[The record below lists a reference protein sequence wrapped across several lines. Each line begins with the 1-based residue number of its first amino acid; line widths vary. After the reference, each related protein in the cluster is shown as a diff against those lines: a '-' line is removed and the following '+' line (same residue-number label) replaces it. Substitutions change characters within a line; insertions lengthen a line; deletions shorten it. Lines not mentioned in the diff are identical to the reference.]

1 MPNNVRKL
9 FQELSDK
16 GIDDAIIGTV
26 EAVQQTTPSGWALT
40 DRIKGFWCDVQ
51 PEKES
56 ETLLQHVPMAFRV
69 MNGEDH
75 KDLGVIIVPEIDT
88 EVLVEW
94 VDGRPT
100 ITACQRWERMIL
112 KKGDNLWIEIDK
124 EDNILV
130 QTAGA
135 VDVKVKKTVTEEID
149 ISKHVKCP
157 LIKLGKNAPHA
168 VVWGDDLV
176 SWLKNHKHN
185 SNTPG
190 NPSGPPL
197 TGKLLDAYLSKV
209 VFTD

>member
-26 EAVQQTTPSGWALT
+26 EAVQETTPSGWALP

-56 ETLLQHVPMAFRV
+56 ETLLQHVPMALRV
-69 MNGEDH
+69 LNTEN
-75 KDLGVIIVPEIDT
+75 DLGVIIVPKQGT
-88 EVLVEW
+88 EVLVTW
-94 VDGRPT
+94 VDKRPT
-100 ITACQRWERMIL
+100 IEACQEWERLIL
-112 KKGDNLWIEIDK
+112 KKGEDLWIEIDV

-149 ISKHVKCP
+149 VSKHVKCP
-157 LIKLGKNAPHA
+157 LIKLGKKAPHP
-168 VVWGDDLV
+168 VVWGDNLM
-176 SWLKNHKHN
+176 SWLANHVHPCAG
-185 SNTPG
+185 PG
-190 NPSGPPL
+190 NPSGKPVPPL
-197 TGKLLDAYLSKV
+197 PAGRFLSKV

>member
-26 EAVQQTTPSGWALT
+26 QAVQQTTPTGWALP

-56 ETLLQHVPMAFRV
+56 ETLLQHVPMSLRV
-69 MNGEDH
+69 LNTEN
-75 KDLGVIIVPEIDT
+75 DLGVIIVPKQGT
-88 EVLVEW
+88 EVLVTW

-100 ITACQRWERMIL
+100 IEACQEWERMIL
-112 KKGDNLWIEIDK
+112 KKGEDLWIEIDA

-149 ISKHVKCP
+149 ISKHVKSP
-157 LIKLGKNAPHA
+157 LIKLGKKAPHA

-176 SWLKNHKHN
+176 RWLKNHQHN

>member
-1 MPNNVRKL
+1 MSDVRKL

-26 EAVQQTTPSGWALT
+26 KKVQQTTPSGWALP
-40 DRIKGFWCDVQ
+40 DRIPGFWCDVQ

-56 ETLLQHVPMAFRV
+56 ETLLQHVPMPLRV
-69 MNGEDH
+69 LNREDD
-75 KDLGVIIVPEIDT
+75 KDLGFILVPEKNT
-88 EVLVEW
+88 EVLVTW

-100 ITACQRWERMIL
+100 IEACQHWERMIL
-112 KKGDNLWIEIDK
+112 KKGDNLWIEIDAK
-124 EDNILV
+124 DNILI

-149 ISKHVKCP
+149 VSKHVKSP
-157 LIKLGKNAPHA
+157 LIKLGKQASHP
-168 VVWGDDLV
+168 VVWGDRLTA
-176 SWLKNHKHN
+176 WLKNHQHN

-197 TGKLLDAYLSKV
+197 TGKMLDAYLSKV

>member
-1 MPNNVRKL
+1 MSEVKKL

-16 GIDDAIIGTV
+16 GLDDAVIGTV
-26 EAVQQTTPSGWALT
+26 KACQQTTPTGWALP
-40 DRIKGFWCDVQ
+40 DRLEGFWCDVQ

-56 ETLLQHVPMAFRV
+56 EAMLQHVPMAFRV

-75 KDLGVIIVPEIDT
+75 KDLGVIIIPEIDS

-135 VDVKVKKTVTEEID
+135 VNVKVKKTVIEEIE
-149 ISKHVKCP
+149 ISKHVKSP
-157 LIKLGKNAPHA
+157 LIKLGTNAVHEVA
-168 VVWGDDLV
+168 LGDLLLA
-176 SWLKNHKHN
+176 WLKSHTHN
-185 SNTPG
+185 CTAPG
-190 NPSGPPL
+190 TPSGPPIPQPTNAL
-197 TGKLLDAYLSKV
+197 LSKV
-209 VFTD
+209 VFVE